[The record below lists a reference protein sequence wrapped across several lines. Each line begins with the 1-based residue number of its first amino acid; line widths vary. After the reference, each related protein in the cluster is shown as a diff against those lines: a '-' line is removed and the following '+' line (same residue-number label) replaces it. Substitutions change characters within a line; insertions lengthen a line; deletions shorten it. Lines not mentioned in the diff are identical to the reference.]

1 MYLACCG
8 KSSTCDLVVLRASR
22 TVRISLAFEFS
33 WNAFVCWFASS
44 RSIIAVTSLSIAM
57 QNRRISPCATRC
69 LVSVGSDGT
78 WRSLGLWIC
87 EAKNVALYAEVLCWI
102 THCITVAF
110 LSAASVYT
118 VILQSCDVYYKVNRG
133 PTMQN
138 YFFKYYF
145 WIACFSCT
153 PASYKLLVVNI
164 KLLTMRAGRCGLSDL
179 VVTREKDAGADSE
192 VAFG

>member
-1 MYLACCG
+1 
-8 KSSTCDLVVLRASR
+8 
-22 TVRISLAFEFS
+22 
-33 WNAFVCWFASS
+33 
-44 RSIIAVTSLSIAM
+44 
-57 QNRRISPCATRC
+57 
-69 LVSVGSDGT
+69 
-78 WRSLGLWIC
+78 
-87 EAKNVALYAEVLCWI
+87 
-102 THCITVAF
+102 
-110 LSAASVYT
+110 
-118 VILQSCDVYYKVNRG
+118 
-133 PTMQN
+133 MQN